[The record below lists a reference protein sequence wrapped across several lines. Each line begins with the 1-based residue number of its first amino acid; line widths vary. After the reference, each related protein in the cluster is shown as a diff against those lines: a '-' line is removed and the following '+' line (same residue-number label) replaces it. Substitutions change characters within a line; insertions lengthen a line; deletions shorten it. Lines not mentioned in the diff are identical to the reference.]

1 VTDNTTAVD
10 ACTEAELA
18 LQSYLDGMISSDER
32 IRVEAHLAICVD
44 CRCAYRFE
52 ARFRQHVKQCCKE
65 PGDEERCRE
74 ELRERLER
82 CREEG

>member
-1 VTDNTTAVD
+1 MSDKSLAVD
-10 ACTEAELA
+10 SCTEAEKA
-18 LQSYLDGMISSDER
+18 LQSYLDGVISTEER
-32 IRVEAHLAICVD
+32 IRVEAHLAECVD

-52 ARFRQHVKQCCKE
+52 ARFRLHVKQCCKE
-65 PGDEERCRE
+65 PGEEERCRE

>member
-1 VTDNTTAVD
+1 MSERVAVD

-18 LQSYLDGMISSDER
+18 LQSYLDGVLSVEEKA
-32 IRVEAHLAICVD
+32 RVELHLAECID

-52 ARFRQHVKQCCKE
+52 SSFRQHVKQCCQ
-65 PGDEERCRE
+65 GTTNEERCRE